1 MLFRQSRDNVMDFP
15 RHIIESYPVDAT
27 TEAERSASGR
37 GRGTIVRVS
46 HKNGSIISFDLFD
59 VLSSPWEKESINS
72 SLQ

>member
-1 MLFRQSRDNVMDFP
+1 MDTP

-27 TEAERSASGR
+27 AEAERSASGR

-46 HKNGSIISFDLFD
+46 HKNGSYTVISFDHFD

-72 SLQ
+72 PSS